1 MIKFHRNVTVKIAR
15 HLVIKIWKEHKKD
28 FIDLLAKHNVNFIW
42 HITKLS
48 NLNSILKHKH
58 LFSLNELKNKNINF
72 NTSSNDLSKKLDID
86 KNTHDYVRFSFT
98 INNPMFK
105 KFLDRYPG
113 DNFCIL
119 KMSVFDMISLDNV
132 VFSNIN
138 AADKNALFFNDLDNF
153 MNLDFRSFKIKNEI
167 TYNMR
172 EFKTSQSEIMIL
184 KQVPLDKLTIAK
196 LYVQRKLP

>member
-1 MIKFHRNVTVKIAR
+1 
-15 HLVIKIWKEHKKD
+15 
-28 FIDLLAKHNVNFIW
+28 
-42 HITKLS
+42 
-48 NLNSILKHKH
+48 
-58 LFSLNELKNKNINF
+58 
-72 NTSSNDLSKKLDID
+72 
-86 KNTHDYVRFSFT
+86 
-98 INNPMFK
+98 
-105 KFLDRYPG
+105 
-113 DNFCIL
+113 
-119 KMSVFDMISLDNV
+119 MISLDNV